1 MMRMT
6 FGRSAKS
13 DTGNS
18 KANRMRDLKVF
29 MRFSGYV
36 QRVKFR
42 CVEVGSICRV
52 LLDGY
57 SFRMVLI
64 KPANSSTEMPPDLSL
79 SACLTRVS
87 SEQPV
92 HLVPLQP
99 LK

>member
-18 KANRMRDLKVF
+18 KTNRIRYLKVF

-42 CVEVGSICRV
+42 CVEVDSICRV

-57 SFRMVLI
+57 SFRMESM
-64 KPANSSTEMPPDLSL
+64 KPSKSATERSPDLSL
-79 SACLTRVS
+79 SALLKKVS
-87 SEQPV
+87 R
-92 HLVPLQP
+92 
-99 LK
+99 